1 MIDRTTVRSRTTVGR
16 SARRR
21 RRPDP
26 DTGAAMLLVVM
37 CMMVAMMLSTA
48 LLGVI
53 TSELHPTS
61 YEAKAARTIDA
72 AEAGLQAGTGVL
84 RAASSTV
91 AGVGQVGDLSKLPCA
106 ATSPITGA
114 VGGVSSG
121 AVYSLII
128 RYFTIDPSGQTAA
141 WRTAHALTCTAG
153 RGPSVVPLY
162 ALLQSSGTATS
173 TGGLAATLG
182 NRSLEMVYS
191 LRNTDQA
198 TLGGQIHTGAS
209 TGYPDMCW
217 TAPSA
222 SPPAGSHLTLSTC
235 VSGAPEQMFAYRSD
249 YSLVLAGT
257 QSASGTGGMCVSQD
271 SPTTGVLSYDD
282 LITARANTLSGVGG
296 LTIGTSG
303 PQSGGAAA
311 VLNGT
316 TGYYNATKSEPY
328 PGPQPFTISAW
339 IKTTVGGMVMQTND
353 RATGQTSGTYDRS
366 LYMNATGHIIFGVW
380 LGSPK
385 ILTSAASYT
394 DGRWHHVAA
403 SIGTSGEKLYVDGA
417 SVGTDTSVTT
427 AQTYVGYWH
436 LGWARKSGWTDVPI
450 SEYWNG
456 SLAHVAVWSSQLT
469 DAQVAS
475 IYAPASDSEERSTVI
490 GLAPRSY
497 WPLTTPAS
505 TLDLSWQACDALSH
519 EKWSYND
526 GGQFEALK
534 LDATSLSGLC
544 VTAATPTIS
553 GGRLAITSCGMEWRP
568 DAAVGAGAAGAAT
581 QQLINYSQYGRCLD
595 VTGQNVNATWMIAY
609 PCKQDPSR
617 PVTWNQRFVWDSA
630 GTRQLKTTT
639 PSGLYCLTDPG
650 TVGGLAVIQVCAAGR
665 TDQIW
670 MMNVDTGNRTT
681 SYTVVS
687 AAGRCLDLGTP
698 QGSGGVA
705 QWSSIT
711 TDTCDGT
718 LGQKWNAPPLTDEGG
733 SHNQRET
740 TQLG

>member
-1 MIDRTTVRSRTTVGR
+1 VTGR
-16 SARRR
+16 PWPQRAR
-21 RRPDP
+21 RRPDR
-26 DTGAAMLLVVM
+26 DAGAALLLVVM
-37 CMMVAMMLSTA
+37 CMLVAMMLSTA

-106 ATSPITGA
+106 STSSPITGT
-114 VGGVSSG
+114 VGGVSAG
-121 AVYSLII
+121 AGAAYSLTI

-141 WRTAHALTCTAG
+141 WRDAHALACTSG
-153 RGPSVVPLY
+153 LGPSVVPLY

-173 TGGLAATLG
+173 TGGLSAALG
-182 NRSLEMVYS
+182 NRSLEMVYE

-222 SPPAGSHLTLSTC
+222 TPSAGAHLTLSTC
-235 VSGAPEQMFAYRSD
+235 VTGAPQQMFAYRTD

-271 SPTTGVLSYDD
+271 APAGVLSYDD
-282 LITARANTLSGVGG
+282 LVTSRANNLSGVGG
-296 LTIGTSG
+296 LAAGAAG
-303 PQSGGAAA
+303 PLVGGSAA

-316 TGYYNATKSEPY
+316 TGYYNTVKSEPS
-328 PGPQPFTISAW
+328 PGPQPFTVSTW
-339 IKTTVGGMVMQTND
+339 LKTTAGGMVMQFND
-353 RATGQTSGTYDRS
+353 QATGQSSGTYDRS
-366 LYMNATGHIIFGVW
+366 LYMNPTGHIIFGVW
-380 LGSPK
+380 LGSAK
-385 ILTSAASYT
+385 ILTSTAAYT
-394 DGRWHHVAA
+394 DGNWHHVAA
-403 SIGTSGEKLYVDGA
+403 SIGSGGEKLYVDGA
-417 SVGTDTSVTT
+417 LVKSDATVRS
-427 AQTYVGYWH
+427 AQSYTGYWH
-436 LGWARKSGWTDVPI
+436 LGWARKSGWPDIPS

-469 DAQVAS
+469 DAQVAGLKT
-475 IYAPASDSEERSTVI
+475 ATSDADERTTVI

-497 WPLTTPAS
+497 WPLTTPAT
-505 TLDLSWQACDALSH
+505 TLDLTWQACDALNH

-526 GGQFEALK
+526 SGRFEALK
-534 LDATSLSGLC
+534 SDGTALSGLC
-544 VTAATPTIS
+544 VVGSTPTIS
-553 GGRLAITSCGMEWRP
+553 GGPLVISSCGMEWRP

-609 PCKQDPSR
+609 PCKQDPSH

-630 GTRQLKTTT
+630 GTHVLRTTT

-650 TVGGLAVIQVCAAGR
+650 TIGGLVVIQVCAAGR
-665 TDQIW
+665 TDQVW

-687 AAGRCLDLGTP
+687 AAGRCLDLGAP
-698 QGSGGVA
+698 RGSGGVT
-705 QWSSIT
+705 QWSSIVV
-711 TDTCDGT
+711 DVCDGT
-718 LGQKWNAPPLTDEGG
+718 LEQKWNAPPLTDEGG
-733 SHNQRET
+733 NHNQRET
-740 TQLG
+740 TRNG